1 MTASYKYIVMNDCEV
16 ENVNKLWKRL
26 AESLT
31 DTNSQH
37 GLHRLVN
44 NAEML
49 AAYMES
55 NNILS
60 ESSQILL
67 DMKHANKKINLS
79 THNRSVDNALVFI
92 ILKGLTTLPTQTKAF
107 RLGLID
113 KNGKL
118 IRKPKTEAEHQSIS
132 NLDLLFYKLR
142 QWLAPRIQ
150 YLNGISWIK
159 GTMNDVRGQNYFSNY
174 ENLSRQ
180 YAVRKVNDELYK
192 ILQH

>member
-1 MTASYKYIVMNDCEV
+1 MNEV
-16 ENVNKLWKRL
+16 ECVNKLWQRL
-26 AESLT
+26 EESLS
-31 DTNSQH
+31 DTSGQR

-49 AAYMES
+49 SAYMES
-55 NNILS
+55 NNILA
-60 ESSQILL
+60 ESQQLVL

-92 ILKGLTTLPTQTKAF
+92 ILKGLTTLPTSTKAF

-113 KNGKL
+113 KSGKL
-118 IRKPKTEAEHQSIS
+118 IRKPKTEEEHQSIS

-142 QWLAPRIQ
+142 QWLTPRIQ
-150 YLNGISWIK
+150 YLSSISWIK
-159 GTMNDVRGQNYFSNY
+159 GVMNDVRPQNYFGNY
-174 ENLSRQ
+174 DSLSRQ
-180 YAVRKVNDELYK
+180 YAVRKINDELGK

>member
-1 MTASYKYIVMNDCEV
+1 MNEV
-16 ENVNKLWKRL
+16 DNVVKLWKRL
-26 AESLT
+26 AESLN
-31 DTNSQH
+31 DPNSQH

-49 AAYMES
+49 AAYMEA
-55 NNILS
+55 NDVLA
-60 ESSQILL
+60 ESKQLVL
-67 DMKHANKKINLS
+67 DMNHANKKIDLS

-150 YLNGISWIK
+150 YLSGVSWIK
-159 GTMNDVRGQNYFSNY
+159 GCMNDVRAQNYFGNY
-174 ENLSRQ
+174 ETISRQ
-180 YAVRKVNDELYK
+180 YAVRKINDELWK

>member
-1 MTASYKYIVMNDCEV
+1 MNDCEV

-26 AESLT
+26 AESLS

-60 ESSQILL
+60 ESSQTLL
-67 DMKHANKKINLS
+67 DMEHANKKINLS

-159 GTMNDVRGQNYFSNY
+159 GAMNDVRGQNYFSNY

>member
-1 MTASYKYIVMNDCEV
+1 MDSEV
-16 ENVNKLWKRL
+16 ENIQKLWKRL
-26 AESLT
+26 EECLS
-31 DTNSQH
+31 DTNSQR
-37 GLHRLVN
+37 GIHRLVN

-49 AAYMES
+49 SAYMEA
-55 NNILS
+55 NNILT
-60 ESSQILL
+60 ESSQTLL
-67 DMKHANKKINLS
+67 DLKHANKKINLS
-79 THNRSVDNALVFI
+79 THNRSVDNAIVFI

-150 YLNGISWIK
+150 YLSGISWIK
-159 GTMNDVRGQNYFSNY
+159 GTMNDIRGQNYFSNY

>member
-1 MTASYKYIVMNDCEV
+1 MQS
-16 ENVNKLWKRL
+16 
-26 AESLT
+26 
-31 DTNSQH
+31 
-37 GLHRLVN
+37 
-44 NAEML
+44 
-49 AAYMES
+49 
-55 NNILS
+55 
-60 ESSQILL
+60 
-67 DMKHANKKINLS
+67 
-79 THNRSVDNALVFI
+79 FI
-92 ILKGLTTLPTQTKAF
+92 ILKGLTTLPSQTKAF

>member
-1 MTASYKYIVMNDCEV
+1 MEV
-16 ENVNKLWKRL
+16 EIENVKKLWKRL
-26 AESLT
+26 EESLS
-31 DTNSQH
+31 DSNSQR

-55 NNILS
+55 NNILA
-60 ESSQILL
+60 ESSQTLL
-67 DMKHANKKINLS
+67 DMEHANKKINLS
-79 THNRSVDNALVFI
+79 THNRSVDNAIVFI

-150 YLNGISWIK
+150 YLSGISWIK
-159 GTMNDVRGQNYFSNY
+159 GVMNDVRAQNYFGNY
-174 ENLSRQ
+174 ETLSRQ

>member
-1 MTASYKYIVMNDCEV
+1 MEVEV
-16 ENVNKLWKRL
+16 ENVKKLWKRL
-26 AESLT
+26 EESLS
-31 DTNSQH
+31 DTNSQK

-60 ESSQILL
+60 ESSQTLL
-67 DMKHANKKINLS
+67 DMEHANKKINLS
-79 THNRSVDNALVFI
+79 THNRSVDNAIVFI

-113 KNGKL
+113 KSGKL

-150 YLNGISWIK
+150 YLSSISWIK
-159 GTMNDVRGQNYFSNY
+159 GVMNDVRAQNYFGNY
-174 ENLSRQ
+174 ETLSRQ

>member
-1 MTASYKYIVMNDCEV
+1 MIDNECVQ
-16 ENVNKLWKRL
+16 KLWQRMSD
-26 AESLT
+26 SLT
-31 DTNSQH
+31 DTNSQK

-49 AAYMES
+49 AAYMEC

-60 ESSQILL
+60 ESRQVLL
-67 DMKHANKKINLS
+67 DMEHANKKINLS
-79 THNRSVDNALVFI
+79 THNRCVDNAIVFI
-92 ILKGLTTLPTQTKAF
+92 ILKGLTTLPTQTKAY

-118 IRKPKTEAEHQSIS
+118 IRAPKTEAEHQSIS

-150 YLNGISWIK
+150 YLSSINWIK
-159 GTMNDVRGQNYFSNY
+159 GVMNDVRPQNYFSNF

-180 YAVRKVNDELYK
+180 YAVRKVNDELNK
-192 ILQH
+192 ILEH